1 MSEVAGVV
9 DAVKLHHFAP
19 PVGWTYPVC
28 GRASL
33 TVKRQTGARPRRD
46 TNGRT
51 NQQGSGG
58 GYRLL

>member
-33 TVKRQTGARPRRD
+33 TVKQQTGARPRRD

-51 NQQGSGG
+51 N
-58 GYRLL
+58 